1 MRRRMLSALCAMCIA
16 MAAHAAL
23 YQVDATETR
32 ANFQTRFLGIIPVR
46 GMFKQTSGQLDYDP
60 LTRQG
65 TLHAVIHLAT
75 LQTAMNDDGMTD
87 KMLKGPEFF
96 DVEHF
101 PLIEFTSS
109 KFRWENDKL
118 VAIEGTLTVRGISKP
133 ATLSIAQS
141 RCLASSAEAKARCEA
156 TAQLSIQRSEFGIN
170 GWAATVSN
178 TVNISIEFVAISDA
192 PAPGSLPALPA
203 SGSQTP
209 APTPVTPG
217 R

>member
-1 MRRRMLSALCAMCIA
+1 MRRRLLPALFALCIA
-16 MAAHAAL
+16 AAAHAAL
-23 YQVDATETR
+23 YQVDTNETR

-65 TLHAVIHLAT
+65 TLHAFIHLAT
-75 LQTAMNDDGMTD
+75 LQTALNDDGMTD
-87 KMLKGPEFF
+87 RMLKGPEFF
-96 DVEHF
+96 DVEHY

-118 VAIEGTLTVRGISKP
+118 TAIDGTLILRGISKP
-133 ATLSIAQS
+133 ATLAISQS
-141 RCLASSAEAKARCEA
+141 HCTAASAEAKARCEA

-178 TVNISIEFVAISDA
+178 TVNISIEFVAITDA
-192 PAPGSLPALPA
+192 PAPGSLPAPPS

-209 APTPVTPG
+209 APALVTPG
-217 R
+217 K